1 MNLLSNALKFT
12 KKGGKIEIISKLI
25 NRLEDFSFPDLVNTE
40 QLLNEQNN
48 GLLEIIVKDNGVG
61 IRVED

>member
-1 MNLLSNALKFT
+1 MKFT
-12 KKGGKIEIISKLI
+12 KKEGKIEIISKLI
-25 NRLEDFSFPDLVNTE
+25 NRLEDLSFPDLVNAE
-40 QLLNEQNN
+40 KLLNEQHN

>member
-1 MNLLSNALKFT
+1 MKFT